1 MAWIA
6 EEHARLITKV
16 EFLQGQLNV
25 SLGQVI
31 ALAVPHYLLGL
42 LNDFSELMMQL
53 REEAVRERLSIN
65 VLLVI
70 RIHTKRLQKGG
81 QELWAKVFEVHV
93 VDFSSWL
100 IHFVFLYY

>member
-6 EEHARLITKV
+6 EEHARRITKV
-16 EFLQGQLNV
+16 EFLEGQLYV

-31 ALAVPHYLLGL
+31 ALAVAHYLLGL
-42 LNDFSELMMQL
+42 LNDFSELMVQL

-65 VLLVI
+65 MLLVI
-70 RIHTKRLQKGG
+70 GIHTKRFQKGG
-81 QELWAKVFEVHV
+81 QELRAKVFEIQV

-100 IHFVFLYY
+100 IHFIFWN